1 MSEKQQAAPRKAAKK
16 WTVGSVI
23 SLLILIVSVVSA
35 VYIMANGLGL
45 IDSLDFGA
53 GAYYYADI
61 PAFQRFVNGNAY
73 TSETP
78 MWVIIALFL
87 AWGWLMYRL
96 WVWADRK
103 FQNKPGSPEE
113 NEPVGS

>member
-1 MSEKQQAAPRKAAKK
+1 MSEEHKNATHPAAKK
-16 WTVGSVI
+16 WHLGSII
-23 SLLILIVSVVSA
+23 SLLILIVSVVTA

-61 PAFQRFVNGNAY
+61 PAFQRFVDGNAY

-96 WVWADRK
+96 WVWADRR
-103 FQNKPGSPEE
+103 FQSKSSAEE
-113 NEPVGS
+113 